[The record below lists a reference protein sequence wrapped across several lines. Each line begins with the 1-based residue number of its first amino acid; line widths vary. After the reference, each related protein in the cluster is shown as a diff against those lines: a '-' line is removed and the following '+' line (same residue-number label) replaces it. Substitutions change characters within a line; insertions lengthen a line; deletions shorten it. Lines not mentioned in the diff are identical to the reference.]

1 MFLAAAPYFQSR
13 FHTSASLL
21 STFQPTEISIS
32 SLVNLVTLII
42 LTNLQTHASY
52 PRRIVL
58 SLLLN
63 VATFTLLSISTK
75 AFLTATAAQYFVFL
89 MIIVALASS
98 AAGFMQN
105 GAFAFAAGMGRQE
118 YVQALMAGQGV
129 AGIIPLVVQ
138 IASTLSTGDA
148 EDARSEA
155 KGLSDS
161 ALVYFVTATAVEAVA
176 LGAFMFLSRRHQRHQ
191 MNEVVSASTP
201 AFSDNNSNNNNDDD
215 LDTTSAGYETETP
228 SLLLPQQQPL
238 RSTKTPLLT
247 LFRQLFYPSLA
258 ISTTFAVTM
267 LFPVFTAEILST
279 TPDASPLLRPAV
291 FIPLSFLVWNTG
303 DLLGRLV
310 PLIHRLSLAER
321 PRILF
326 CLSVARV
333 VFIPTYYLCNIQRGG
348 SSNDTSTIS
357 FLLERTTNI
366 ATAAGTGTGIGT
378 YGDFFYLF
386 IVQFPFGLS
395 NGYIGSCCMMGAT
408 SESFVREE
416 QREAAGSFMGLC
428 LVLGL
433 TVGSLASFLVT

>member
-1 MFLAAAPYFQSR
+1 
-13 FHTSASLL
+13 
-21 STFQPTEISIS
+21 
-32 SLVNLVTLII
+32 
-42 LTNLQTHASY
+42 
-52 PRRIVL
+52 
-58 SLLLN
+58 
-63 VATFTLLSISTK
+63 
-75 AFLTATAAQYFVFL
+75 

-148 EDARSEA
+148 EDAQSEA

-161 ALVYFVTATAVEAVA
+161 ALVYFVTATGVEALA
-176 LGAFMFLSRRHQRHQ
+176 LGAFMYLSRRHRGYQ
-191 MNEVVSASTP
+191 MNETTTP
-201 AFSDNNSNNNNDDD
+201 AFSDNSQHDDNDDT
-215 LDTTSAGYETETP
+215 LDDDATP
-228 SLLLPQQQPL
+228 SPSHHTT
-238 RSTKTPLLT
+238 RTPLLT

-258 ISTTFAVTM
+258 ITITFAITM

-279 TPDASPLLRPAV
+279 HPDSSPLLRPAV
-291 FIPLSFLVWNTG
+291 FIPLSFLIWNTG
-303 DLLGRLV
+303 DLLGRLI
-310 PLIHRLSLAER
+310 PLIHRLSLVER
-321 PRILF
+321 PKILF
-326 CLSVARV
+326 SLSVARG
-333 VFIPTYYLCNIQRGG
+333 VFVPMYYLCNIQRGG
-348 SSNDTSTIS
+348 GGSGDASTLSSFITRAVEVGG
-357 FLLERTTNI
+357 L
-366 ATAAGTGTGIGT
+366 GGT

-408 SESFVREE
+408 SERFVSED

-433 TVGSLASFLVT
+433 TIGSLASFCVG

>member
-13 FHTSASLL
+13 FHTSQSLL
-21 STFQPTEISIS
+21 STFQPAEISIS
-32 SLVNLVTLII
+32 SVVNLATLVI
-42 LTNLQTHASY
+42 LTNLQTGASY

-75 AFLTATAAQYFVFL
+75 AFLHATAGQYFVFL

-148 EDARSEA
+148 EDAKSEA

-161 ALVYFVTATAVEAVA
+161 ALVYFVTATAVEALA
-176 LGAFMFLSRRHQRHQ
+176 LGAFMYLSRRRRGYQ
-191 MNEVVSASTP
+191 MKETIAP
-201 AFSDNNSNNNNDDD
+201 AFSDHSQNNDNDD
-215 LDTTSAGYETETP
+215 THDDTHDDETQQQQ
-228 SLLLPQQQPL
+228 QQQPL
-238 RSTKTPLLT
+238 HSTRTPLLT

-258 ISTTFAVTM
+258 ITVTFAITM

-279 TPDASPLLRPAV
+279 HPDSSPLLRPAV
-291 FIPLSFLVWNTG
+291 FIPLSFLIWNTG
-303 DLLGRLV
+303 DLLGRLI
-310 PLIHRLSLAER
+310 PLIHRLSLADR
-321 PRILF
+321 PKILF
-326 CLSVARV
+326 LLSIARG
-333 VFIPTYYLCNIQRGG
+333 VFIPMYYLCNIQRVGNG
-348 SSNDTSTIS
+348 NAIVSIIN
-357 FLLERTTNI
+357 R
-366 ATAAGTGTGIGT
+366 TAASETTGI
-378 YGDFFYLF
+378 YGDAFYLF

-408 SESFVREE
+408 SERFVSED

-433 TVGSLASFLVT
+433 TIGSLASFFIT

>member
-13 FHTSASLL
+13 FHTSQSLL
-21 STFQPTEISIS
+21 STFQPAEISIS
-32 SLVNLVTLII
+32 SIVNLATLVI
-42 LTNLQTHASY
+42 LTNLQTGASY

-75 AFLTATAAQYFVFL
+75 AFLVATAGQYFVFL

-148 EDARSEA
+148 EDAQSEA

-161 ALVYFVTATAVEAVA
+161 ALVYFVTATAVEALA
-176 LGAFMFLSRRHQRHQ
+176 LGAFMYLSRRHRGYQ
-191 MNEVVSASTP
+191 MKDTRTSSTAP
-201 AFSDNNSNNNNDDD
+201 AFSDLNQHNDDND
-215 LDTTSAGYETETP
+215 DTDDDET
-228 SLLLPQQQPL
+228 QQQPL
-238 RSTKTPLLT
+238 QTTRTPLLT

-258 ISTTFAVTM
+258 ITVTFAITM
-267 LFPVFTAEILST
+267 LFPVFTAEILSPH
-279 TPDASPLLRPAV
+279 PDSSPLLRPAV
-291 FIPLSFLVWNTG
+291 FIPLSFLIWNTG

-321 PRILF
+321 PKILF
-326 CLSVARV
+326 LLSIARG
-333 VFIPTYYLCNIQRGG
+333 VFIPMYYLCNIQRGG
-348 SSNDTSTIS
+348 NGNAIVSIIN
-357 FLLERTTNI
+357 R
-366 ATAAGTGTGIGT
+366 TAAASETTAI
-378 YGDFFYLF
+378 YGDAFYLF
-386 IVQFPFGLS
+386 VVQFPFGLS

-408 SESFVREE
+408 SERFVSED

-428 LVLGL
+428 LVAGL
-433 TVGSLASFLVT
+433 TIGSLASFFVT